1 MKGAKHRVVIRCTF
15 AYAIVHPTRFW
26 HAALCDPTPAFFPMQ
41 KRRLLP
47 RIVSWPLAVALG
59 APLAAQPL
67 VRETPTTLVVPIPG
81 TGVPGTVP
89 GAGGGAFGTI
99 LPGTLSQTG
108 AFTDLT
114 QLTPTRGLVP
124 YEPNAVLWSDH
135 AKKTRW
141 FALNSATSTFGFR
154 RDGSWDLPIGAVW
167 VKHFDL
173 ELRRGDPTSAR
184 RVETR
189 FLVRSPNDADGR
201 VTSYTYRWND
211 AQTDATLVPVGGDNQ
226 VFQITENGVTR
237 PQTWRFP
244 ARIECQSCH
253 NSVGGPVLS
262 FNTRQLNRPGRD
274 GTLNPIVALAQA
286 GYLDTRNVPAPA
298 TLPALVDAADTS
310 QPIELRARSYLDVNC
325 AQCHRPGIGAA
336 GTFEFLTNV
345 GPLDARAGTPL
356 SLAGIVNGRLGTPT
370 SDPAHR
376 MLVPGSTAQSQLLV
390 RMATRD
396 ATRMPP
402 LATSERDRAGES
414 LIEQWIAAVAVP
426 LPASRL
432 LNLSAR
438 AQAGTGAN
446 TLISGFVIAPG
457 APKTVLVRAIGPAL
471 TPFGVGGALAN
482 PALMLFDGTARPVLN
497 NTRWNSAAN
506 AADIRSA
513 AVRAGAFAL
522 PEGSGDSA
530 LVATLPP
537 GPYTVQVA
545 GADNATGLAL
555 VEVYDTDA
563 TVSAPAS
570 RLINTSV
577 RAQVGPGAAVIIP
590 GLVVGPGATKTVL
603 VRAVGPGLSA
613 FGVPGPLLAAP
624 VVTLYAGA
632 EAYLSNTRWNTAA
645 NATEI
650 RAAAQRIGAFALA
663 EGSGDSA
670 LIANLSPGAYT
681 IQVAGLNATTGV
693 ALVEI
698 FEVP

>member
-1 MKGAKHRVVIRCTF
+1 M
-15 AYAIVHPTRFW
+15 PTR
-26 HAALCDPTPAFFPMQ
+26 P
-41 KRRLLP
+41 KLP
-47 RIVSWPLAVALG
+47 RIVSWSLAVALF

-81 TGVPGTVP
+81 TGMPGSVP
-89 GAGGGAFGTI
+89 GAGGGAFGTV
-99 LPGTLSQTG
+99 LPATLSQTG
-108 AFTDLT
+108 AFTDLAR
-114 QLTPTRGLVP
+114 LTPTRGLVP
-124 YEPNAVLWSDH
+124 YEPNAALWSDH
-135 AKKTRW
+135 ATKTRW
-141 FALNSATSTFGFR
+141 FALNSATSVFGFR
-154 RDGSWDLPIGAVW
+154 RDGSWNLPIGAVW

-211 AQTDATLVPVGGDNQ
+211 AQTDATLVPVGGATQ
-226 VFQITENGVTR
+226 VFQVTENGVTR
-237 PQTWRFP
+237 PQTWTFP
-244 ARIECQSCH
+244 ARIDCQACH

-274 GTLNPIVALAQA
+274 GVLNQIEALAQA

-336 GTFEFLTNV
+336 GIFEFLTNV
-345 GPLDARAGTPL
+345 GPLDARASTPL
-356 SLAGIVNGRLGTPT
+356 SLAGIVNGRLGTPA

-376 MLVPGSTAQSQLLV
+376 MLVPGSSAQSQLLA
-390 RMATRD
+390 RIATRG

-402 LATSERDRAGES
+402 LATSERDQAGES
-414 LIEQWIAAVAVP
+414 LIAQWIAALAVP
-426 LPASRL
+426 QPASRL

-438 AQAGTGAN
+438 AQAGTGAS
-446 TLISGFVIAPG
+446 TLISGFVITPG
-457 APKTVLVRAIGPAL
+457 ASKTVLVRAIGPAL
-471 TPFGVGGALAN
+471 TTFGVGGTLPN
-482 PALMLFDGTARPVLN
+482 PALTLFDGAARPLLS
-497 NTRWNSAAN
+497 NTRWNTAAN
-506 AADIRSA
+506 AADLRA
-513 AVRAGAFAL
+513 AAARAGAFVLA
-522 PEGSGDSA
+522 EGSADSA

-537 GPYTVQVA
+537 GPYTVQVS
-545 GADNATGLAL
+545 GADAAPGLAL
-555 VEVYDTDA
+555 VEVYDADVV
-563 TVSAPAS
+563 VSATAS

-577 RAQVGPGAAVIIP
+577 RAQVGPGAAVAIP

-603 VRAVGPGLSA
+603 IRAVGPGLA
-613 FGVPGPLLAAP
+613 AVGVPGPLLSAP
-624 VVTLYAGA
+624 VVTLFAGA
-632 EAYLSNTRWNTAA
+632 ESFLTNTRWNTAA
-645 NATEI
+645 NAAAI

-670 LIANLSPGAYT
+670 LLADLSPGAYT
-681 IQVAGLNATTGV
+681 IQVAGLNAATGV